1 MRRPSHSPLTSNM
14 RTGTLP
20 FCATCISAITP
31 ARWSITRRT
40 AGSFRTTQT
49 SSSGLLIFATAQR
62 KRRSHEKDYHSLD
75 FAWSPW
81 PSARGCTRAASSAA
95 KDESSTG
102 TGRKTTG
109 KDSRAKEGGRKE
121 GGGEDTDRRGAA
133 KDGRRREVDVRPRK
147 QGARHV
153 HSGQSGSAQS
163 TGHCSLEELGTR
175 QWPQRLNVA

>member
-1 MRRPSHSPLTSNM
+1 MRDLFFFFQAEDGIRDVAVTGVQTCALPILWCSAARDSLQKRARVMRRPSHSPLTSNM

-62 KRRSHEKDYHSLD
+62 NRRSHEKNYHSLD
-75 FAWSPW
+75 FSWSPW
-81 PSARGCTRAASSAA
+81 LSACGCTRAASSAA

-102 TGRKTTG
+102 TGRKITG
-109 KDSRAKEGGRKE
+109 KDARAKEGGRKE
-121 GGGEDTDRRGAA
+121 GGGEDTDRGGAA
-133 KDGRRREVDVRPRK
+133 KDGR
-147 QGARHV
+147 
-153 HSGQSGSAQS
+153 
-163 TGHCSLEELGTR
+163 
-175 QWPQRLNVA
+175 